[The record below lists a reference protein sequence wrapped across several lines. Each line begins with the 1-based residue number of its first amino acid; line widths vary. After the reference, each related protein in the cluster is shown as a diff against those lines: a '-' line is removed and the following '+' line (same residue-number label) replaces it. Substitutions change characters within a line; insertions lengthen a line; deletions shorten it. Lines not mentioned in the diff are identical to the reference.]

1 MAFGGAM
8 KAGDTLPM
16 AEINMVPLIDVMLVL
31 LVIFM
36 VTAPL
41 LTQSV
46 GIELPRASSTPM
58 DSRTTHVDLS
68 IDSKGVAYWDGEPVN
83 PEGLSNRFRQAASR
97 SPQPEV
103 HVRADRVTQYQNVAG
118 VVAGAARA
126 GISRIGFISE
136 PDTSK

>member
-1 MAFGGAM
+1 
-8 KAGDTLPM
+8 
-16 AEINMVPLIDVMLVL
+16 MLVL

-36 VTAPL
+36 VTAPI
-41 LTQSV
+41 LTHSV
-46 GIELPRASSTPM
+46 RIDLPRASSNPVAA
-58 DSRTTHVDLS
+58 RTTHVDLA
-68 IDSKGVAYWDGEPVN
+68 IDSKGAAYWDGEPVN
-83 PEGLSNRFRQAASR
+83 PEELSNRFRQVASL